1 MSRFNLADIFE
12 DMVDAIPDRD
22 ALVCGDQRFSYAQL
36 DERATRLAHALASR
50 SIGRG
55 DHIGTYMYNSA
66 EYVTTM
72 LGCFKIGAVPIN
84 INYRYVEDELRYL
97 FDNADLKGV
106 VHHREFADRIAAV
119 RGDCPTLSTLFFVE
133 DGSGDGSGADTD
145 AIGSV
150 DFEKAVAEGS
160 PERRFEARTDD
171 DLFIIYTG
179 GTTGMPKG
187 VMWRHEDLF
196 FAGLAGGNPLGEPVT
211 SRRELVEKAL
221 AAPMQLAMMPAA
233 PLIHGAAQLAT
244 FIAFDGGNKLV
255 YQKNF
260 DAEELLALV
269 HREKVNTLSIVGD
282 AMARPI
288 ADALERNAAEGSY
301 DVSSILSIGSAGA
314 IFSTPVKEKV
324 KRFLPN
330 CILVDSY
337 GSTETGFQGT
347 GTGSESKSFG
357 QGLGFQMND
366 RTVVLDD
373 ELRVAQPGSG
383 VQGRVALKGYVPL
396 GYYNDPEKTAET
408 FVTIDGERYSITGDI
423 AEVEADGSIKLFGR
437 GSLCINSGGEK
448 IFIEEVENALK
459 SLAAIHDAVV
469 VGVDDVQWGQRVTAL
484 VSFSPLEPG
493 VAEPSENEIRSH
505 ARTKV
510 AGYKVPKEVFVVD
523 EVFRGPNGKADYK
536 LSKQLAIRL
545 SEERAAA
552 R

>member
-1 MSRFNLADIFE
+1 MSRFQFADIIE
-12 DMVDAIPDRD
+12 DIADAIPYKD
-22 ALVCGDQRFSYAQL
+22 ALVCGDHRFTYAEL
-36 DERATRLAHALASR
+36 DERATRLAHALTSR
-50 SIGRG
+50 GVGRG
-55 DHIGTYMYNSA
+55 DHVGTYMFNSA

-72 LGCFKIGAVPIN
+72 VACFKIGAVPIN
-84 INYRYVEDELRYL
+84 INYRYVEEELRYL
-97 FDNADLKGV
+97 FDNADLKTV

-119 RGDCPTLSTLFFVE
+119 KDQCPTLTTCLYVE
-133 DGSGDGSGADTD
+133 DGSGADVD

-150 DFEKAVAEGS
+150 DIEKVIAEGS
-160 PERRFEARTDD
+160 PERDFAPRSDD

-196 FAGLAGGNPLGEPVT
+196 FAGLAGGVPLGEPVK
-211 SRRELVEKAL
+211 SRAELVEKVKN
-221 AAPMQLAMMPAA
+221 APMQLTMMPAA

-244 FIAFDGGNKLV
+244 FIAFNGGNKMV

-260 DAEELLALV
+260 DAEELIRLV
-269 HREKVNTLSIVGD
+269 DREKVNTLSIVGD

-288 ADALERNAAEGSY
+288 ADALAKNAAEGRY
-301 DVSSILSIGSAGA
+301 DVSSIISIGSAGA
-314 IFSTPVKEKV
+314 IFSTPVKEKI
-324 KRFLPN
+324 KQYLPN

-347 GTGSESKSFG
+347 GSGSETKSFG

-373 ELRVAQPGSG
+373 DLQVVQPGSG
-383 VQGRVALKGYVPL
+383 VKGRVALKGHVPL
-396 GYYNDPEKTAET
+396 GYYNDPKKTAET
-408 FVTIDGERYSITGDI
+408 FVTLDGERYSITGDI

-459 SLAAIHDAVV
+459 SMSSLHDAVV
-469 VGVDDVQWGQRVTAL
+469 VGVDDDKWGQRVTAL
-484 VSFSPLEPG
+484 VSIEPG
-493 VAEPSENEIRSH
+493 TAAPSEEDVKSH

-510 AGYKVPKEVFVVD
+510 AGYKVPKEVFLVD

-536 LSKQLAIRL
+536 LSKQLATEL
-545 SEERAAA
+545 SAARAAS
-552 R
+552 